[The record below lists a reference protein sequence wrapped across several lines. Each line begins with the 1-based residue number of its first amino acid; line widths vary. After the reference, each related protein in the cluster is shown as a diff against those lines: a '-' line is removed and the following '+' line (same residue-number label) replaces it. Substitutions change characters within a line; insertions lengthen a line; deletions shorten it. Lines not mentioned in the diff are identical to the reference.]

1 MSNAH
6 ILAFAVQGMRVAR
19 RSVRTWVFGALAVG
33 AGFALYHYF
42 SPIHVFGQS
51 SAPRFSVPGFGGIAL
66 YVLLVGLL
74 FLTFDVRQR
83 DRRERIGDALDA
95 RAFSN
100 FDLLAGRLFAGVI
113 TIWLAL
119 LTLALLLQVFGMTV
133 ADLNHRLFGE
143 PPEIA
148 ALATFLLLDAPPALF
163 FWGGLVMLLDAVL
176 RNRLRVAIVA
186 ASLGALHFLALFHT
200 PLFLLPV
207 VSGIANL
214 GLPGSDILPRTPD
227 FADYAQRA
235 AVLALAFAWLLFAAA
250 LTPRRDGRMRRH
262 AVSGAALALVGC
274 AILGALTWAALAE
287 RGERR
292 MWAAAHEAQA
302 GAARPD
308 LLRISGQIRI
318 DPGRELAILVVL
330 DVATEAPLDVLR
342 FSLNPGMRVR
352 RVHVDGEVAAY
363 THELGFLDV
372 VPSSPLAAEARAV
385 VRVEAHGVPDHRFAY
400 LDSTLEVMDESLLGS
415 PLALLGEQSSL
426 FRPDYVALMPAV
438 RWLPHPGAHWPTG
451 QPPDFHEV
459 DLAVSL
465 PEGWWPAGPG
475 RADDPPWRF
484 QASAVPDFALIAAP
498 FERRAMSLGDVE
510 GELLMHPSHMPVVH
524 QLADVLRPA
533 TVTDF
538 ASANL
543 AKPGLEYPHG
553 TLSLVEAPAQLRRY
567 GGGAWM
573 GTLQALPG
581 VQLLAEHGLPS
592 TRWAARHRPLDDP
605 TSEQAQNTLLGRIDR
620 TGANG
625 IPLSAGFA
633 RNLLPFLTH
642 ATGEGALA
650 LNYLIEALTAQLTF
664 NTRVVAPGGWLH
676 SSVPHNSIIAKAILR
691 AMGTATVRSAWFG
704 FLPEA
709 VETLSEGTAL
719 KDLDG
724 SPAHVDVLIHKGQYV
739 AALIQGV
746 LGIEKTTRL
755 LALMR
760 ERHAGGT
767 YTLTDFL
774 GALREADPR
783 LPPLIE
789 HYVRETA
796 LPGFVAS
803 PVRVA
808 RIRDDENGRPRY
820 QMAVH
825 VQNAEPAPGVVAILW
840 RTGDDEAPQWHVGPH
855 AIVRGGASIEVGATS
870 AVAPR
875 ETQLATF
882 LSLNRRALQLPLPE
896 VDEVKSLDEAPW
908 NGRRPSTWASPHEGI
923 VVDDLNAG
931 FSVTASAETGLRLG
945 EQPGQTTSSAD
956 IPEYGGRARGWQRD
970 SNSHAVAWGRYRK
983 TYARTPPG
991 DGSLRAHF
999 DTVLPTAGRWRLSY
1013 HLSGNTV
1020 AYVRYGRRHHRAL
1033 GELDIRL
1040 ARDGDETRLAFDG
1053 REAVVGWNDLGTFDL
1068 PAGTVRVTVS
1078 DETTGDVVIADAV
1091 RWRKLGAD

>member
-83 DRRERIGDALDA
+83 DRRERIGEALDV

-100 FDLLAGRLFAGVI
+100 FDLLAGRIFAGVI

-119 LTLALLLQVFGMTV
+119 LALALLLQVFGMAV

-143 PPEIA
+143 PPEA
-148 ALATFLLLDAPPALF
+148 TALATFLLLDAPPALL

-176 RNRLRVAIVA
+176 RNRLLVAIVA

-214 GLPGSDILPRTPD
+214 GLPGSDILPRAPD

-235 AVLALAFAWLLFAAA
+235 AVLALAFAWLLFAAV
-250 LTPRRDGRMRRH
+250 LTPRRDGRMRRQ
-262 AVSGAALALVGC
+262 AACGAALALVGC

-308 LLRISGQIRI
+308 LLRVSGQIRI
-318 DPGRELAILVVL
+318 DPGRELAILVDL
-330 DVATEAPLDVLR
+330 EVATEAPLDVLR
-342 FSLNPGMRVR
+342 FSLNPGMRVYG
-352 RVHVDGEVAAY
+352 VHVDGEVAAY
-363 THELGFLDV
+363 TQNLGFLDV

-385 VRVEAHGVPDHRFAY
+385 VHVEARGVPNHRFAY
-400 LDSTLEVMDESLLGS
+400 LDSALDAMGESLLGS
-415 PLALLGEQSSL
+415 PLVLLGEQSSL
-426 FRPDYVALMPAV
+426 FGPDYVALMPAV
-438 RWLPHPGAHWPTG
+438 RWLPHPGANWATDE
-451 QPPDFHEV
+451 PPDLHQV

-465 PEGWWPAGPG
+465 PEGWRPAGPG
-475 RADDPPWRF
+475 RTDAPPWRF
-484 QASAVPDFALIAAP
+484 EARTVPDFALIAAP
-498 FERRAMSLGDVE
+498 FERRAIKLGDVD
-510 GELLMHPSHMPVVH
+510 GELLMHPSHMRVIDH
-524 QLADVLRPA
+524 LADELRLD
-533 TVTDF
+533 TVTEF

-567 GGGAWM
+567 GGGARM

-592 TRWAARHRPLDDP
+592 ARWTARHRPLDDP
-605 TSEQAQNTLLGRIDR
+605 TSAQAQNTLLDRIDR

-633 RNLLPFLTH
+633 RNLLPFLAR

-664 NTRVVAPGGWLH
+664 NTHVVAPGAWLH
-676 SSVPHNSIIAKAILR
+676 ASVPHNSIVVKAILR

-724 SPAHVDVLIHKGQYV
+724 SPAHVDVLIHKGRHI
-739 AALIQGV
+739 AALLQGV

-767 YTLTDFL
+767 YKLTDFL
-774 GALREADPR
+774 GALHEADSR

-840 RTGDDEAPQWHVGPH
+840 RTGDDEAQWHVGPH
-855 AIVRGGASIEVGATS
+855 AIVPGAASIEIGATS
-870 AVAPR
+870 AVVPR

-882 LSLNRRALQLPLPE
+882 LSLNRRALQLALPKL
-896 VDEVKSLDEAPW
+896 DEEMALDEAPW
-908 NGRRPSTWASPHEGI
+908 NGSRTSTWVGLHEGL
-923 VVDDLNAG
+923 VVDDLDAG
-931 FSVTASAETGLRLG
+931 FSVTASAQTGFRLG
-945 EQPGQTTSSAD
+945 EQPDRSTSSAD
-956 IPEYGGRARGWQRD
+956 IPAYGGRARGWQRA
-970 SNSHAVAWGRYRK
+970 SNSHAAAWGRYRK

-999 DTVLPTAGRWRLSY
+999 NAVLPTAGRWRLSY
-1013 HLSGNTV
+1013 HLPGNTV

-1040 ARDGDETRLAFDG
+1040 GRDGDETRLAFDG
-1053 REAVVGWNDLGTFDL
+1053 RDAVVGWNDLGTFDL

-1091 RWRKLGAD
+1091 RWQQFDGN